1 MNEKAIYVEQRVV
14 NEDDLDELNHVNNL
28 QYLRWTLKA
37 ASSHSK
43 FVGWPSSRY
52 REQGGGWIVRS
63 HKITY
68 KLPAQLGDEVLIRTW
83 LDEIDRVSAHR
94 KYEIVRKSDGQIY
107 AVSETRWVFVDL
119 KTLTLVAIPDEVR
132 AAFQSTL

>member
-1 MNEKAIYVEQRVV
+1 MADSRVYVDQLVV
-14 NEDDLDELNHVNNL
+14 SEEDLDELNHVNNL

-37 ASSHSK
+37 AGAHSK
-43 FVGWPSSRY
+43 SVGWPSSRY
-52 REQGGGWIVRS
+52 REIGRAWIVRS

-83 LDEIDRVSAHR
+83 LEELDRVSALR
-94 KYEIVRKSDGQIY
+94 KYEIVRKSDERTF

-119 KTLTLVAIPDEVR
+119 STLRLTAIPEEVR
-132 AAFQSTL
+132 DAFQIS